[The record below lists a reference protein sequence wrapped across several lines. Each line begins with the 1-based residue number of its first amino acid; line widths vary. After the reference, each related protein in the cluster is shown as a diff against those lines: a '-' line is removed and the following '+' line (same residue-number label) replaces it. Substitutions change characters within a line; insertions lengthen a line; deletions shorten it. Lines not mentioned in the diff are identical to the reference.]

1 MYQSITIIGYVGRDA
16 EMRYTPTGQAVTSF
30 SVATTNGYTSSNGE
44 NVKETSWFR
53 VSVWG
58 KLAEICNKYVKK
70 GSLVAVEGRLTADKA
85 TGSPRIWTKQDGS
98 TGTSF
103 ELNAR
108 TVKFLNRVESDRGE
122 EVSHSEDTETEEVPF

>member
-1 MYQSITIIGYVGRDA
+1 MYQSIIIIGYVGRDP
-16 EMRYTPTGQAVTSF
+16 EMRYTPSGQAVTSF
-30 SVATTNGYTSSNGE
+30 SVATTNAYTSSNGE

-58 KLAEICNKYVKK
+58 KLAEICSKYIKK
-70 GSLVAVEGRLTADKA
+70 GSLVAIEGRLTPDKS

-98 TGTSF
+98 AGTSF

-108 TVKFLNRVESDRGE
+108 TVKFLNRVETERDETAIS
-122 EVSHSEDTETEEVPF
+122 ETEEVPF